1 MQHAKS
7 IWLWTTSKGL
17 AVSLVC
23 AFLPAEDEVVSLWQ
37 LIFTD
42 VLDGELHVAILLEIL
57 LVGLSPKWTLQQH
70 K

>member
-1 MQHAKS
+1 MSHVQALSPAK
-7 IWLWTTSKGL
+7 
-17 AVSLVC
+17 
-23 AFLPAEDEVVSLWQ
+23 DEVVSLWQ

-57 LVGLSPKWTLQQH
+57 LVGLSAKWTLQQH